1 MDSVMSEPR
10 MSERVSRGLHWL
22 AAGLLL
28 VFGVPAFLLPV
39 WASEQFP
46 WAVGPFL
53 AQTIGAWSV
62 GTAAMAASAA
72 WRRRPARTYPV
83 LIYLGLFGLGQLLV
97 VAAFADRL
105 QTGHLLAWPY
115 LGGMVAL
122 AVSGVAAVPA
132 LRAAPARVRAAAGD
146 VPTWARLLAI
156 AVGGFVLLLALGT
169 LLAGPDGATA
179 HGGIFPEPMSLFS
192 IRAFSAFLFSIGIA
206 ILLVVPSPSMW
217 PYREL
222 ALGGMYL
229 VIPITLAALLN
240 LSLFDFAGRPGH
252 LLYLAAYVVV
262 GLALAVA
269 LAVNKPG
276 PEPDVGA
283 AGAVR

>member
-1 MDSVMSEPR
+1 MT
-10 MSERVSRGLHWL
+10 ERATSALHWL

-28 VFGVPAFLLPV
+28 AFGVPAFLMPA

-46 WAVGPFL
+46 WAVGPFM
-53 AQTIGAWSV
+53 AQTIGAWSI

-83 LIYLGLFGLGQLLV
+83 LVYLGLFGIGQLLV
-97 VAAFADRL
+97 VLAFAGRL
-105 QTGHLLAWPY
+105 QTGHILTWPY
-115 LGGMVAL
+115 LGGMTAL
-122 AVSGVAAVPA
+122 AVAGFTAIPSLRGVPA
-132 LRAAPARVRAAAGD
+132 QVRADAGH
-146 VPTWARLLAI
+146 VPTWARLLAV
-156 AVGGFVLLLALGT
+156 AVGGFVLLLAVGT

-179 HGGIFPEPMSLFS
+179 RGAIFPEQMGLFS

-206 ILLVVPSPSMW
+206 IMLVVPSPSMW

-222 ALGGMYL
+222 ALGGIYL

-240 LSLFDFAGRPGH
+240 LSLFDFAGQPGN

-262 GLALAVA
+262 GVA
-269 LAVNKPG
+269 LAIALVVNKPG
-276 PEPDVGA
+276 PEPGRVEAPA
-283 AGAVR
+283 ASR